1 MKFRFLL
8 LTCCLFCGLILN
20 AQKNYIIP
28 EPKKIE
34 FVDNNKV
41 GFRLFK
47 KSSLEL
53 IGVSKDNQAVKELSL
68 FINELTG
75 FSLSEKINKKSNIL
89 IKISS
94 GIEKIGEEGYLLTIL
109 PKQSLTIEANSE
121 RGLYYGV
128 QSLKQILLYT
138 KQKRDDPNFMSFE
151 KNETVIEENY
161 GNVESNFNAANLA
174 TKGYKSIQ
182 DPGDFVRNNK
192 SDNAR
197 GDFTDLPSAERLTID
212 AYEISSIVI
221 EDSPRFQY
229 RGMMLDVSRH
239 FMPVSFIKK
248 FIDIIAMHK
257 MNTFHWHL
265 TDDQGWRIE
274 IKKYPKLTEVGS
286 KRKATLIGHS
296 YETPIS
302 LGIMK
307 KNPKFDGIPHEG
319 FYTQEEIKDIVNYA
333 SKRYVTII
341 PEIDI
346 PGHTSSMIAA
356 YPHLGSSKEN
366 IGVKTLWGIQNDI
379 LNVNETTFKFLENVF
394 SEIVELFPSKYIHI
408 GGDEARKIQWKN
420 SEIIQNQMKELGL
433 NDENELQSYFIK
445 RVEKFIN
452 SKGKKIIGW
461 DEIIDGGLA
470 PNATVMSW
478 RGEEGAIH
486 AAKSGHEAI
495 MTPTSHCYFDYYQ
508 DKPNNEPL
516 AIGGFLP
523 LKKVYLYEPI
533 PQGLSNEESK
543 KILGAQGNLWTEYIQ
558 KPKDV
563 EYMVIPRM
571 TALSEVVWSPRKL
584 RNLDEFKKRLKS
596 FRYFYDKLNINYRKK
611 DF

>member
-1 MKFRFLL
+1 MKNRFLILTFFL
-8 LTCCLFCGLILN
+8 LYSLILN

-28 EPKKIE
+28 EPKKVE
-34 FVDNNKV
+34 FIDNNKI

-53 IGVSKDNQAVKELSL
+53 IGISKNDQAVEDLTT
-68 FINELTG
+68 FISELTG
-75 FSLSEKINKKSNIL
+75 FSLSEKVNKKSNIL

-94 GIEKIGEEGYLLTIL
+94 GIENIGEEGYLLSIL
-109 PKQSLTIEANSE
+109 PKQNLTIEANSK

-138 KQKRDDPNFMSFE
+138 KEKRDNPNFISYE
-151 KNETVIEENY
+151 KNEKIIEENFN
-161 GNVESNFNAANLA
+161 NVEGNFNAANLT

-212 AYEISSIVI
+212 AYEIPSMVI

-239 FMPVSFIKK
+239 FMPITFIKK

-286 KRKATLIGHS
+286 KRKETLVGHS
-296 YETPIS
+296 YEIPIS

-319 FYTQEEIKDIVNYA
+319 YYTQEEIKDIIEYA
-333 SKRYVTII
+333 NKRYVTII

-356 YPHLGSSKEN
+356 YPELGSSKEN
-366 IGVKTLWGIQNDI
+366 IGVKTLWGVQNDI
-379 LNVNETTFKFLENVF
+379 LNVNETTFEFLENMF
-394 SEIVELFPSKYIHI
+394 GEIIDLFPSKYIHI
-408 GGDEARKIQWKN
+408 GGDEARKVQWKN
-420 SEIIQNQMKELGL
+420 SKIIQNQMKELDL
-433 NDENELQSYFIK
+433 KDENELQSYFIK
-445 RVEKFIN
+445 RVEKFLN

-486 AAKSGHEAI
+486 AAKSGHYAI

-516 AIGGFLP
+516 AIGGLLP

-543 KILGAQGNLWTEYIQ
+543 KILGAQGNLWTEYIK

-563 EYMVIPRM
+563 EYMIIPRM

-584 RNLDEFKKRLKS
+584 RNLGEFKKRLKS
-596 FRYFYDKLNINYRKK
+596 FKFFYDKLNVNYRKK